1 MAEIVAL
8 ILLGFWTAFLVYD
21 FKKAVIVLPVF
32 FPLYLLK
39 FQVGFVPFNVIEV
52 MVYLTAIFLFGKFV
66 KKRIEGSVN
75 WVEKFKKLVLG
86 DGGIFKDVKVRFFK
100 LFLPAIVLALGSISG
115 LYLSHLFGFT
125 IPALG
130 ILKGWVLMPMLYGW
144 IVIRVLENIEEK
156 KATLYAYLVASLLL
170 SLWGIYQAVTGDF
183 ITIDERASG
192 PFESANYLALFIAP
206 AFALSCILIWQRLEE
221 NFLEKYEDKSAI
233 KRFFDKV
240 KSLFVKIEVKEVLSP
255 IFVFEWVCFILI
267 GMALVASRSYG
278 GILAVVGAL
287 VLYAAY
293 VIFLSVYRN
302 GYGGLL
308 KKISIFIVIALIG
321 ITAFWTQMGTGK
333 MNDFLAFDRQSSS
346 SVRVQ
351 TWTITLK
358 LIEENPFLGLG
369 LGRFQ
374 TVYEERGAEL
384 LGVEP
389 YEETMLHPHN
399 LVLSTWANAG
409 MAGVIALAWLIVAV
423 FWSLKNK
430 KLSIEER
437 RFVALVITMFLVV
450 LLHGVVDQ
458 PLWKNDLAL
467 IWWMIICL
475 VM

>member
-1 MAEIVAL
+1 MAEIIAL
-8 ILLGFWTAFLVYD
+8 ILLSLWTVFLVYD
-21 FKKAVIVLPVF
+21 FKKAVIVLPAF

-52 MVYLTAIFLFGKFV
+52 MVYLTGVFLLGKFI
-66 KKRIEGSVN
+66 KKRVSGGFA
-75 WVEKFKKLVLG
+75 WVEKLTKLVRD
-86 DGGIFKDVKVRFFK
+86 DGGIFKDVKVRFFR
-100 LFLPAIVLALGSISG
+100 LFLPMIGLALGAISG
-115 LYLSHLFGFT
+115 LYLAHLYDYT
-125 IPALG
+125 IPGLG

-144 IVIRVLENIEEK
+144 IIIRVLEDIEER
-156 KATLYAYLVASLLL
+156 KATLYAYLVSSLVL
-170 SLWGIYQAVTGDF
+170 SFWGIYQVVTGDF

-221 NFLEKYEDKSAI
+221 NFLGKYEDKSAI
-233 KRFFDKV
+233 RRLFERV
-240 KSLFVKIEVKEVLSP
+240 KSVFVRNEIKEVVSP
-255 IFVFEWVCFILI
+255 VFGFEVLCLMVI
-267 GMALVASRSYG
+267 GLALVGSRSYG
-278 GILAVVGAL
+278 GILGIIGAL
-287 VLYAAY
+287 VIYTAY
-293 VIFLSVYRN
+293 VVFLSVYRN
-302 GYGGLL
+302 GYGGLA
-308 KKISIFIVIALIG
+308 KKISIFVVIFLIG
-321 ITAFWTQMGTGK
+321 ITAFWSQVGTSK
-333 MNDFLAFDRQSSS
+333 FNDFLAFDRQSSS

-351 TWTITLK
+351 TWTISLK

-384 LGVEP
+384 LGTEP

-399 LVLSTWANAG
+399 LVLATWANAG
-409 MAGVIALAWLIVAV
+409 MIGVISLAWLIVAV

-437 RFVALVITMFLVV
+437 RFVALVLTMFLVV